1 MSLPLTQEGEHEHGA
16 KPGRASLSHVHH
28 CLKRLRHELEVT
40 GIDRLALPR
49 LATGVGGL
57 DWNDVLPLI
66 VQHLGD
72 LSIPIYFDT
81 LHAGQK
87 AVEKG

>member
-1 MSLPLTQEGEHEHGA
+1 
-16 KPGRASLSHVHH
+16 
-28 CLKRLRHELEVT
+28 LEVT

>member
-1 MSLPLTQEGEHEHGA
+1 VQ
-16 KPGRASLSHVHH
+16 
-28 CLKRLRHELEVT
+28 
-40 GIDRLALPR
+40 
-49 LATGVGGL
+49 
-57 DWNDVLPLI
+57 PLI